1 MEKIIFDISGM
12 HCASCASN
20 IEGALKRLPGVLS
33 AQVNFATEKA
43 YIEFEPQKLK
53 IADLITT
60 VEKLGYKASLPELSL
75 DREKEIRDREVRS
88 LKRKF
93 ILSITLSTI
102 LMYISM
108 GSCIGLGVH
117 KTIMDNMA
125 LLQLLLASG
134 VLICGYQFFARGFL
148 TLVRIHRANM
158 DTLVALGVGSA
169 YLYSLFVSINIW
181 LGNKSFG
188 MSNLYYEV
196 AAFLLSFIL
205 LGKYLEAITKRKT
218 SQSIKRLWNLRPKT
232 AIVIRQG
239 GEKEIPVEE
248 LLVGD
253 IVVVKPGQRIP
264 VDGKIIEGYSSV
276 DESMITGESIPIE
289 KTLNDK
295 VIGGSI
301 NKYGTFKF
309 KATKVGKDTALAQII
324 KLVEDAQGSKAPI
337 QELAD
342 KIAAVFVPI
351 VLLIAFVSLIT
362 WILLGNGFAFA
373 LTAFITVLIIA
384 CPCTLGLA
392 TPTAVMV
399 GTGIAAENGI
409 IIKNAASLQ
418 IAHEVKEIIFDK
430 TGTLTVGKPKVT
442 DVISYIPV
450 QESIKHFPIPLRK
463 SLKAIAEG
471 DFLENEEEILKLAAS
486 LEKKSEHPLA
496 DAIVNAGNSKNISL
510 LDVKEFNSLPG
521 KGISGRIEGL
531 QVFLGNRKLMQDKSI
546 DIRAAGQDLDRLETE
561 GKTVVFLAQDNKLI
575 GLVAVRDTLKEF
587 AKVTVEKLKKMG
599 KVVVMITG
607 DNKRTA
613 QAIAGELRIDKVMA
627 EVLPKDKLDEIKRI
641 QAQGLKVAFVGDGI
655 NDAPALTQSDLGIA
669 IGTGTDVAVE
679 SGDIILIKDD
689 LRDVVVAIDLSG
701 YAMKKIKENLFWAFF
716 YNIIGIP
723 VAAGILY
730 PFTGFLLNPVF
741 AGAAMALS
749 SVSVVSNSLLMK
761 RYKRSI

>member
-1 MEKIIFDISGM
+1 MEKIILNISGM

-20 IEGALKRLPGVLS
+20 IESTLKRLPGIFS
-33 AQVNFATEKA
+33 SQVNFATEKA

-75 DREKEIRDREVRS
+75 DREKEIRDREVRN

-93 ILSITLSTI
+93 ILSITLSSI

-108 GSCIGLGVH
+108 GPCVGLGMH
-117 KTIMDNMA
+117 KIIMDNMA
-125 LLQLLLASG
+125 FIQLLLATG
-134 VLICGYQFFARGFL
+134 VLVCGYQFFARGFSTL
-148 TLVRIHRANM
+148 TRIHKANM

-169 YLYSLFVSINIW
+169 YLYSLFVSMNIW
-181 LGNKSFG
+181 LGNKSFS
-188 MSNLYYEV
+188 MNNLYYEV
-196 AAFLLSFIL
+196 AAFLLTFVL

-239 GEKEIPVEE
+239 QEAEIPVEE

-264 VDGKIIEGYSSV
+264 VDGKIAEGYSSV
-276 DESMITGESIPIE
+276 DESMITGESIPVE

-342 KIAAVFVPI
+342 KVAAIFVPT
-351 VLLIAFVSLIT
+351 VLIIAFVSFFI
-362 WILLGNGFAFA
+362 WIFLGKGFVFA
-373 LTAFITVLIIA
+373 LTTFIAVLIIA
-384 CPCTLGLA
+384 CPCSLGLA

-399 GTGIAAENGI
+399 GTGKAAENGI

-418 IAHEVKEIIFDK
+418 IATEINKIIFDK
-430 TGTLTVGKPKVT
+430 TGTLTEGKPKLT
-442 DVISYIPV
+442 DIVSYI
-450 QESIKHFPIPLRK
+450 
-463 SLKAIAEG
+463 G
-471 DFLENEEEILKLAAS
+471 NEDEVLMLAAS
-486 LEKKSEHPLA
+486 LEKPSGHVLS
-496 DAIVNAGNSKNISL
+496 DAMVGAAKERGVSLKQLQQFETISGEGVVGKIEEGLTILAGN
-510 LDVKEFNSLPG
+510 
-521 KGISGRIEGL
+521 R
-531 QVFLGNRKLMQDKSI
+531 RLMQERTI
-546 DIRAAGQDLDRLETE
+546 DIEIAEGDLDRLEKQ
-561 GKTVVFLAQDNKLI
+561 GKTITLVAKDDKLI

-587 AKVTVEKLKKMG
+587 SKTLIDKLNKMG
-599 KVVVMITG
+599 KDVIMMTG
-607 DNKRTA
+607 DNRRTA
-613 QAIAGELRIDKVMA
+613 VAIAKEIGIEKVLA
-627 EVLPKDKLDEIKRI
+627 EVLPKDKMDEIKKL
-641 QAQGLKVAFVGDGI
+641 QNEGFKVAFVGDGI
-655 NDAPALTQSDLGIA
+655 NDAPALSQADLGIA
-669 IGTGTDVAVE
+669 IGGGTDIAVE

-689 LRDVVVAIDLSG
+689 LRDVATAIELSG
-701 YAMKKIKENLFWAFF
+701 YAMKKIKQNLFWAFF

-723 VAAGILY
+723 VAAGLLY
-730 PFTGFLLNPVF
+730 PFTGFLLSPII
-741 AGAAMALS
+741 AGAAMAFS

-761 RYKRSI
+761 RYKRNI